1 MDVLLLRL
9 DAPLM
14 SFGGPIVDSR
24 GVMQAYPALSMIT
37 GLLANALGVD
47 HSEHGR
53 LQGLQERIR
62 YAVRRDRGGEV
73 IQDYQTVDFSKPYM
87 DDARAWTTDGT
98 LEQRKGGSAS
108 SGTHIRQRDYLA
120 GACYT
125 VALTLDGPQ
134 KSPSLDDLAQALQTP
149 ARPLFIG
156 RKPCLPAN
164 PLYAGRL
171 QAEGLREALSMPTTL
186 PREAS
191 RDNGPFVVWEE
202 VPRDDPNARPYTDR
216 RDWQNQIHTGQRW
229 VKESQVEM
237 VNSA

>member
-1 MDVLLLRL
+1 
-9 DAPLM
+9 M
-14 SFGGPIVDSR
+14 SFGGPIIDSR
-24 GVMQAYPALSMIT
+24 GVIQAYPALSMIT

-47 HSEHGR
+47 HSEHER
-53 LQGLQERIR
+53 LQGLQERVR

-87 DDARAWTTDGT
+87 DDARAWTTGGT

-125 VALTLDGPQ
+125 VALTLDASQ

-171 QAEGLREALSMPTTL
+171 QAEGLREALSLPTTF
-186 PREAS
+186 PGEDS
-191 RDNGPFVVWEE
+191 RDNGPYAVWEE
-202 VPRDDPNARPYTDR
+202 VRRGDPNARPYTDR
-216 RDWQNQIHTGQRW
+216 RDWQNQVHTGQRW

-237 VNSA
+237 ANPA